1 MPAKKK
7 EQPTQA
13 QAAPPAQ
20 SIKSLF
26 RDKKNTIAQALTDT
40 PLTPE
45 RLLSVVMTEIRRTPK
60 LQECSHV
67 SILGSVVQAAQL
79 GLEPGNVLGYCYL
92 IPFWDGKTRQLE
104 CQFMLGYRGMLA
116 LARRSGDITNIE
128 ARTVYENDDFHIQYG
143 TEAHIRHVPALGADR
158 GQLMGFYGVS
168 HLAGGGYH
176 IEWLPR
182 DKIEAI
188 RKRSKAGESGPW
200 QTDYEEMG
208 RKTVIRRM
216 FKYLPVSIEAQKAA
230 HMDEQVELGESQN
243 NGVVIQGDEESVVID
258 ENTGEILGDVRNA
271 SDLNNVL

>member
-1 MPAKKK
+1 MAAKKK
-7 EQPTQA
+7 VQEQ
-13 QAAPPAQ
+13 APPPAV

-26 RDKKNTIAQALTDT
+26 RDKKNTIAQALTNT

-60 LQECSHV
+60 LQECSHL

-92 IPFWDGKTRQLE
+92 IPFWNSKARQLE

-128 ARTVYENDDFHIQYG
+128 ARAVYESDDFQIQYG

-158 GQLMGFYGVS
+158 GQLVGFYGVS
-168 HLAGGGYH
+168 HLSGGGYH

-182 DKIEAI
+182 DKVDAI
-188 RKRSKAGESGPW
+188 RKRSKAGGDGPW